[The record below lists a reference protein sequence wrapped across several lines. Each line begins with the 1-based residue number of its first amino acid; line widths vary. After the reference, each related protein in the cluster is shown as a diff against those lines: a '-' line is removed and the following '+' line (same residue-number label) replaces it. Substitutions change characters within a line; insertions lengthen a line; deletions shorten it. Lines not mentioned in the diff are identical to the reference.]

1 MAVHV
6 MEIVREEVRE
16 VAFQPYSSEPWY
28 GGNQEII
35 KTARRNRAK
44 GTAGRGAGGGMFPK
58 RTPVKPKR
66 ADDLPGKEK
75 TMSTDV
81 YYITAEELAALGKD
95 QVPDELQSSKHL
107 IYSSPA
113 TLAFNSPGAQG
124 FGVKRAGLAIPG
136 SVMLLVAPGC
146 CGRNTMML
154 NELGYAER
162 FFYLLQD
169 ETDIV
174 TGRHLNQIPRAVREA
189 VEACEERP
197 TAVMICITCVDA
209 LLGTDME
216 RVCRRAS
223 EYAGVPVL
231 PCYMYALTREGRVPP
246 MTSVRK
252 TVYQLLEKRPRKK
265 DTVNLLGEFSP
276 FRDSCELYAIL
287 KKLGIRKVNE
297 ISRCADFEEYQSM
310 SEANFN
316 IVLNPESRLAAE
328 DFKKRLGIPSL
339 EMTRVYQIDKIH
351 RQYELFGAALGV
363 KIDDS
368 AYYEE
373 ALSAVQEFSEKYP
386 ERSFVV
392 GEWLNADPFELS
404 LALLRYGHQVPEIYG
419 TITNVNF
426 VYIKK
431 IAALSPK
438 TRIYTNLSPTMLNY
452 DCSGCQADVSLG
464 QDAAYY
470 HPDSVNV
477 PWNGEDLPFGY
488 AGLRDLFEEIGSA
501 LKAGNL

>member
-1 MAVHV
+1 
-6 MEIVREEVRE
+6 
-16 VAFQPYSSEPWY
+16 
-28 GGNQEII
+28 
-35 KTARRNRAK
+35 
-44 GTAGRGAGGGMFPK
+44 
-58 RTPVKPKR
+58 
-66 ADDLPGKEK
+66 
-75 TMSTDV
+75 MSKDV
-81 YYITAEELAALGKD
+81 YYIRAEELAALGKD
-95 QVPDELQSSKHL
+95 RVPDELQSSKHL

-154 NELGYAER
+154 NEIGYAER

-174 TGRHLNQIPRAVREA
+174 TGRHLNKIPKAVKEV

-209 LLGTDME
+209 LLGTDMD
-216 RVCRRAS
+216 RVCRKAS

-265 DTVNLLGEFSP
+265 NVVNLLGEFAP
-276 FRDSCELYAIL
+276 FRDSCELYDIL
-287 KKLGIRKVNE
+287 KKLGIEKVNE
-297 ISRCADFEEYQSM
+297 ISRCESFEKYQTM

-339 EMTRVYQIDKIH
+339 ELTRVYQIDKIKK
-351 RQYELFGAALGV
+351 QYELFGAALGV
-363 KIDDS
+363 EIDDS
-368 AYYEE
+368 AYYQE
-373 ALSAVQEFSEKYP
+373 AMAAVRDFSKAYP
-386 ERSFVV
+386 GRTFVV

-404 LALLRYGHQVPEIYG
+404 LALLRYGHNVPEIYG

-426 VYIKK
+426 VYIRK
-431 IAALSPK
+431 IAAISPD

-452 DCSGCQADVSLG
+452 NCSACQADISIG

-470 HPDSVNV
+470 HPDCVNV
-477 PWNGEDLPFGY
+477 PWNDENMPFGY
-488 AGLRDLFEEIGSA
+488 AGLRDLFLELGNAMEG
-501 LKAGNL
+501 AGK

>member
-1 MAVHV
+1 
-6 MEIVREEVRE
+6 
-16 VAFQPYSSEPWY
+16 
-28 GGNQEII
+28 
-35 KTARRNRAK
+35 
-44 GTAGRGAGGGMFPK
+44 
-58 RTPVKPKR
+58 
-66 ADDLPGKEK
+66 
-75 TMSTDV
+75 MSKDV
-81 YYITAEELAALGKD
+81 YYITAEALAERGKD
-95 QVPDELQSSKHL
+95 NIPDELQSQKHL

-146 CGRNTMML
+146 CGRNTMRL

-162 FFYLLQD
+162 FFYMLQD

-174 TGRHLNQIPRAVREA
+174 TGRHLNKISKAVKEV
-189 VEACEERP
+189 VEACETRP

-209 LLGTDME
+209 LLGTDMD
-216 RVCRRAS
+216 RVCRKAS

-252 TVYQLLEKRPRKK
+252 TVYQLLEKRPRKRNV
-265 DTVNLLGEFSP
+265 VNLLGEFAP
-276 FRDSCELYAIL
+276 FRDSCELYEIL
-287 KKLGIRKVNE
+287 KKLGIREIHE
-297 ISRCADFEEYQSM
+297 ISRCGTFKEYQSM
-310 SEANFN
+310 AEANFN

-339 EMTRVYQIDKIH
+339 ELTRVYQIDKI
-351 RQYELFGAALGV
+351 RKQYELLGAALGV
-363 KIDDS
+363 EIDDS

-373 ALSAVQEFSEKYP
+373 AMAAVRDFSERYP
-386 ERSFVV
+386 EQTFVV

-404 LALLRYGHQVPEIYG
+404 LALLRYGHKVPEIYG

-426 VYIKK
+426 VYIRK
-431 IAALSPK
+431 IAAISPD

-452 DCSGCQADVSLG
+452 DCSGCPADISVG

-477 PWNGEDLPFGY
+477 PWNDEHMPFGY
-488 AGLRDLFEEIGSA
+488 AGLRDLFLEFGDA
-501 LKAGNL
+501 LAGRNGK